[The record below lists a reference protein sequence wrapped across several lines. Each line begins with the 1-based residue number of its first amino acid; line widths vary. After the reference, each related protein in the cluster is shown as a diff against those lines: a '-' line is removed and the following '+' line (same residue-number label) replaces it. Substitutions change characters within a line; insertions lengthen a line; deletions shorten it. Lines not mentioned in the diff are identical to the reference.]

1 MKSERSYQKI
11 SSFLEK
17 KKYKELNLNSVID
30 IKYIRD
36 EKLKKFLF
44 TFRDN
49 KKNKTFALR
58 PDLSLMSLIEF
69 SKQNINKKSR
79 IYYSGEVYRK
89 NQKINSQVGFEI
101 YNSNNKSDETEVI
114 RNSANIFEKQIA
126 KRGIIKISNVKLFEA
141 VIRQL
146 RLPERWKS
154 RIIYLRNNKKYFNE
168 VLKLLET
175 NKDLDEKNIELDKKL
190 YEKMK
195 KLDPNEKI
203 ANRKVKDI
211 LQRFEQKIYIQP
223 RPTNGKKIV
232 KIIKNF
238 LKIECPINKAPQV
251 LNKFFKKNKLN
262 IQVSKD
268 FFPLRKN
275 KMGSLNVI
283 FKSYELSEVEIY
295 DGLIFSIRSKK
306 NKQSIVGGRF
316 DSLSQSLGLKKIN
329 AIGAA
334 FNFNT

>member
-1 MKSERSYQKI
+1 MKSVKSYQKI
-11 SSFLEK
+11 TNFLKK
-17 KKYKELNLNSVID
+17 KKYKELNLNSIID

-69 SKQNINKKSR
+69 SKRNINKKSR
-79 IYYSGEVYRK
+79 IFYSGEAYRK

-101 YNSNNKSDETEVI
+101 YNSNNISDEEEI
-114 RNSANIFEKQIA
+114 ISNSAKIFEKEIT
-126 KRGIIKISNVKLFEA
+126 KNGNISISNLKLFEA
-141 VIRQL
+141 LIKQL
-146 RLPERWKS
+146 KLPERWKS
-154 RIIYLRNNKKYFNE
+154 RIIYLRNNKKYLNE
-168 VLKLLET
+168 SLKLLET

>member
-1 MKSERSYQKI
+1 MKSVKSYQKI
-11 SSFLEK
+11 TNFLKK
-17 KKYKELNLNSVID
+17 KKYKELNLNSIID

-69 SKQNINKKSR
+69 SKRNINKKSR
-79 IYYSGEVYRK
+79 IYYSGEAYRK

-101 YNSNNKSDETEVI
+101 YNSNNISDEEEI
-114 RNSANIFEKQIA
+114 ISNSAKIFEKEIT
-126 KRGIIKISNVKLFEA
+126 KNGNISISNLKLFEA
-141 VIRQL
+141 VIKQL
-146 RLPERWKS
+146 KLPERWKS
-154 RIIYLRNNKKYFNE
+154 RIIYLRNNKKYLNE
-168 VLKLLET
+168 ALKLLET

>member
-1 MKSERSYQKI
+1 MKSEKSYQKI
-11 SSFLEK
+11 TNFLKK
-17 KKYKELNLNSVID
+17 KKYKELNLNSIID

-69 SKQNINKKSR
+69 SKRNINKKSR
-79 IYYSGEVYRK
+79 IFYSGEAYRK

-101 YNSNNKSDETEVI
+101 YNSNNISDEEEI
-114 RNSANIFEKQIA
+114 ISNSAKIFEKEIT
-126 KRGIIKISNVKLFEA
+126 KNGNISISNLKLFEA
-141 VIRQL
+141 LIKQL
-146 RLPERWKS
+146 KLPERWKS
-154 RIIYLRNNKKYFNE
+154 RIIYLRNNKKYLNE
-168 VLKLLET
+168 ALKLLET

-195 KLDPNEKI
+195 KLDPNEKV
-203 ANRKVKDI
+203 ADRKVKDI

>member
-36 EKLKKFLF
+36 EKIKKFLF

-126 KRGIIKISNVKLFEA
+126 KRGNIKISNIKLFEA
-141 VIRQL
+141 VIKQL

-168 VLKLLET
+168 VLKLLQT

-190 YEKMK
+190 YENMK
-195 KLDPNEKI
+195 KLNPNEII

-223 RPTNGKKIV
+223 RPANGKKIV

-238 LKIECPINKAPQV
+238 LKIECPINNAPEV
-251 LNKFFKKNKLN
+251 LNKFFKNNELN

-268 FFPLRKN
+268 FFPLKKN
-275 KMGSLNVI
+275 KMGSLNVM
-283 FKSYELSEVEIY
+283 FKSYELPEVEIY
-295 DGLIFSIRSKK
+295 DGLIFSIKSKK
-306 NKQSIVGGRF
+306 SNQSIVGGRF
-316 DSLSQSLGLKKIN
+316 DSLSKSLGLKKIN

>member
-1 MKSERSYQKI
+1 MKSEKSYQKI
-11 SSFLEK
+11 INFLKK
-17 KKYKELNLNSVID
+17 KKYKELNLNSIID

-69 SKQNINKKSR
+69 SKRNINKKSR
-79 IYYSGEVYRK
+79 IYYSGEAYRK

-101 YNSNNKSDETEVI
+101 YNSNNISDEEEI
-114 RNSANIFEKQIA
+114 ISNSGKIFEKEIT
-126 KRGIIKISNVKLFEA
+126 KKGNISISNLKLFEA
-141 VIRQL
+141 VIKQL
-146 RLPERWKS
+146 KLPERWKS
-154 RIIYLRNNKKYFNE
+154 RIIYLRNNKKYLNE
-168 VLKLLET
+168 ALKLLET

-238 LKIECPINKAPQV
+238 LKIECPISKAPQV
-251 LNKFFKKNKLN
+251 LNKFFKNNKLN

-275 KMGSLNVI
+275 KMGNLNVI

-316 DSLSQSLGLKKIN
+316 DSLSQSLGLKRIN

>member
-1 MKSERSYQKI
+1 M
-11 SSFLEK
+11 
-17 KKYKELNLNSVID
+17 N
-30 IKYIRD
+30 
-36 EKLKKFLF
+36 
-44 TFRDN
+44 
-49 KKNKTFALR
+49 
-58 PDLSLMSLIEF
+58 
-69 SKQNINKKSR
+69 
-79 IYYSGEVYRK
+79 
-89 NQKINSQVGFEI
+89 
-101 YNSNNKSDETEVI
+101 
-114 RNSANIFEKQIA
+114 
-126 KRGIIKISNVKLFEA
+126 EA
-141 VIRQL
+141 
-146 RLPERWKS
+146 
-154 RIIYLRNNKKYFNE
+154 
-168 VLKLLET
+168 LKLLET

>member
-1 MKSERSYQKI
+1 MKSEKSYQKI
-11 SSFLEK
+11 TNFLKK
-17 KKYKELNLNSVID
+17 KKYKELSLNSIID

-69 SKQNINKKSR
+69 SKRNINKKSR
-79 IYYSGEVYRK
+79 IFYSGEVFRK

-101 YNSNNKSDETEVI
+101 YNSNNISDEEEI
-114 RNSANIFEKQIA
+114 ISNSAKIFEKEIT
-126 KRGIIKISNVKLFEA
+126 KNGNISISNLKLFEA
-141 VIRQL
+141 VIKQL
-146 RLPERWKS
+146 KLPERWKS
-154 RIIYLRNNKKYFNE
+154 RIIYLRNNKKYLNE
-168 VLKLLET
+168 ALKLLET

-195 KLDPNEKI
+195 KLDPNEKV
-203 ANRKVKDI
+203 ADRKVKDI

>member
-1 MKSERSYQKI
+1 MKSVKSYQKI
-11 SSFLEK
+11 TNFLKK
-17 KKYKELNLNSVID
+17 KKYKELNLNSIID

-69 SKQNINKKSR
+69 SKRNINKKSR
-79 IYYSGEVYRK
+79 IFYSGEAYRK

-101 YNSNNKSDETEVI
+101 YNSNNISDEEEI
-114 RNSANIFEKQIA
+114 ISNSAKIFEKEIT
-126 KRGIIKISNVKLFEA
+126 KNGNISISNLKLFEA
-141 VIRQL
+141 LIKQL
-146 RLPERWKS
+146 KLPERWKS
-154 RIIYLRNNKKYFNE
+154 RIIYLRNNKKYLNE
-168 VLKLLET
+168 ALKLLET
-175 NKDLDEKNIELDKKL
+175 NNDLDEKNIELDKKL

>member
-1 MKSERSYQKI
+1 MKSEKSYQKI
-11 SSFLEK
+11 TNFLKK
-17 KKYKELNLNSVID
+17 KKYKELNLNSIID

-69 SKQNINKKSR
+69 SKRNINKKSR
-79 IYYSGEVYRK
+79 IFYSGEAYRK

-101 YNSNNKSDETEVI
+101 YNSNNISDEEEI
-114 RNSANIFEKQIA
+114 ISNSAKIFEKEIT
-126 KRGIIKISNVKLFEA
+126 KNGNISISNLKLFEA
-141 VIRQL
+141 VIKQL
-146 RLPERWKS
+146 KLPERWKS
-154 RIIYLRNNKKYFNE
+154 RIIYLRNNKKYLNE
-168 VLKLLET
+168 ALKLLET